1 MNDCET
7 MIIDE
12 LKELKKDVK
21 SLLLDVNS
29 LKVKSAMWGMIGGL
43 VFTILTIM
51 IPLVFKKMDVPKAA
65 ASPTKT
71 EQSFVIDTTKVY
83 VNPVQ

>member
-43 VFTILTIM
+43 IFTILTIV
-51 IPLVFKKMDVPKAA
+51 IPLLWKNVDMSKTNAT
-65 ASPTKT
+65 PTKVS
-71 EQSFVIDTTKVY
+71 SFTVDTTKIHVDSIH
-83 VNPVQ
+83 